1 MTALCFSPFCALFF
15 HHYGYGR
22 IASKCICRQ
31 ALGFHTHT
39 DTHMCTV
46 DALECH
52 KRNNVIYRVEWSK
65 ESLPHVLGS
74 CVAAGR
80 ARSRASMCRRFF
92 FWRSRRSYLIKTW
105 VDKLSSEAAVVC
117 RGRQSKMAAAA
128 AAVGS

>member
-15 HHYGYGR
+15 HHFGYGR

-39 DTHMCTV
+39 QTHTCAQLMHSNAIKGITSFTASSEV
-46 DALECH
+46 
-52 KRNNVIYRVEWSK
+52 KRVCRTFWGRA
-65 ESLPHVLGS
+65 SLLDVL
-74 CVAAGR
+74 AAGP
-80 ARSRASMCRRFF
+80 ACATVF

-105 VDKLSSEAAVVC
+105 VDKLSSEAGVEC